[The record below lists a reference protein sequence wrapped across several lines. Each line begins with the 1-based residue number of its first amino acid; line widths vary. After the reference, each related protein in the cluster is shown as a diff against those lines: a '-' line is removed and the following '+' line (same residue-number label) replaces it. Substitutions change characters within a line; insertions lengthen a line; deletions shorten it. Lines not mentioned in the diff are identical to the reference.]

1 MEMQIIIISF
11 IIVINSI
18 VKIKK
23 YKNTKYILIIIIEG
37 FIVSVYIYIYIYIY
51 LYIFVSVVKGR

>member
-1 MEMQIIIISF
+1 MEMQIIIISI

-37 FIVSVYIYIYIYIY
+37 FIVSVYIH
-51 LYIFVSVVKGR
+51 IFFLVRVLRKIEL